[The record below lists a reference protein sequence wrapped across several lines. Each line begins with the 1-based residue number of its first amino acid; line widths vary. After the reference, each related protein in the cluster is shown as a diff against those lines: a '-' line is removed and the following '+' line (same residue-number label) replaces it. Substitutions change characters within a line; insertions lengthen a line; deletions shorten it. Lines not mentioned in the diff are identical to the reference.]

1 MKKSTFLLALFLLTA
16 SISAMAGPLNC
27 PRLSSGALIRPE
39 NRYFEVLPRVVPANG
54 NSPWKSCPCTAMC
67 SSRKAAAMNSPIRP
81 CFRCRTRALGGWD
94 QTEIGPGKRADPHHG
109 VL

>member
-39 NRYFEVLPRVVPANG
+39 NRYFEVLPRVVPANRESTVEIVPLHSHVQFKEG
-54 NSPWKSCPCTAMC
+54 C
-67 SSRKAAAMNSPIRP
+67 SYELTYTPMLSLPNQ
-81 CFRCRTRALGGWD
+81 GGW
-94 QTEIGPGKRADPHHG
+94 EAGKK
-109 VL
+109 